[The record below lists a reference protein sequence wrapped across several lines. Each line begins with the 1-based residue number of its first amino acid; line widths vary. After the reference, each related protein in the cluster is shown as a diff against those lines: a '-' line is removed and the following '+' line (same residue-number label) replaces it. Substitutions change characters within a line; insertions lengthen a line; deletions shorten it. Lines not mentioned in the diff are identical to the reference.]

1 MNKGKRVREGYYS
14 EQIRNE
20 AFAYVNLNKQQE
32 RVLEIIKKWQPISND
47 RIAAHLGCFVHQVT
61 PRVLELRNLGL
72 VEYCGEA
79 ESTISKRKVSLWRIN
94 PNGCQLTINFP

>member
-1 MNKGKRVREGYYS
+1 MRKNNIREGYYP

-20 AFAYVNLNKQQE
+20 AFAYVDLNKQQK
-32 RVLEIIKKWQPISND
+32 RVLKVIAEWQPISND
-47 RIAAHLGCFVHQVT
+47 RIAAHLGCYPHQIT
-61 PRVLELRNLGL
+61 PRVLELRELGL

-94 PNGCQLTINFP
+94 PNGKQLTINFPE